1 VIVSFIGFST
11 ALSFLFSISEFFTKN
26 RSSKNIYL
34 GCIFICVSFFLG
46 QSYFWSSG
54 LILQYPHFLH
64 VHILFT
70 VLLGPL
76 LERYLILVWE
86 NKVEEIRK
94 FYLKCLLCLSSS
106 TIAIP
111 IYIQSYEFKLDF
123 IKKSLSGQI
132 PPYSRI
138 IVLVTVLVLSYFFIR
153 LLIRFF
159 NLFRSSTLKNSI
171 TLQLILVI
179 LLLGL
184 VCVSLGALFIFQ
196 DSLDGLKMNGVFI
209 GGFLVFLFLLKQ
221 RNPEI
226 LQEVRRIV
234 EEEKKYKISQ
244 LKKLNLDNLEKKL
257 IQLMEEKKIYLE
269 DKFTLNDLALELEI
283 TSHQLSE
290 YLNQER
296 KTSFAQLLNKYRIS
310 EAKKLLIENKE
321 DTILSIAYQV
331 GYQNKSTFNDIFKKE
346 TGLTPS
352 EFRKKKSKNL

>member
-1 VIVSFIGFST
+1 
-11 ALSFLFSISEFFTKN
+11 
-26 RSSKNIYL
+26 
-34 GCIFICVSFFLG
+34 
-46 QSYFWSSG
+46 
-54 LILQYPHFLH
+54 
-64 VHILFT
+64 
-70 VLLGPL
+70 
-76 LERYLILVWE
+76 
-86 NKVEEIRK
+86 
-94 FYLKCLLCLSSS
+94 
-106 TIAIP
+106 
-111 IYIQSYEFKLDF
+111 
-123 IKKSLSGQI
+123 
-132 PPYSRI
+132 
-138 IVLVTVLVLSYFFIR
+138 
-153 LLIRFF
+153 
-159 NLFRSSTLKNSI
+159 
-171 TLQLILVI
+171 VI